1 MKQEDLNGM
10 MRSPGEAK
18 TAPAPAEL
26 PRCPECGERYLGD
39 GMALC
44 TECAALGAQPA
55 VNGYTC
61 TVPDDCETLHW
72 RGQILSTNEL
82 ASVAQPAAG
91 EEMRLG
97 AD

>member
-44 TECAALGAQPA
+44 TECAAL
-55 VNGYTC
+55 VT
-61 TVPDDCETLHW
+61 
-72 RGQILSTNEL
+72 
-82 ASVAQPAAG
+82 AAMQRTS
-91 EEMRLG
+91 EEG
-97 AD
+97 K